1 MWLKHVKTIINH
13 PMFDGLY
20 HTFMVILG
28 MVYYC
33 FNHISFIG
41 TLWKSN
47 IGSWKIPELNGG
59 L

>member
-1 MWLKHVKTIINH
+1 
-13 PMFDGLY
+13 MFDGLY

-28 MVYYC
+28 TVYYC

-47 IGSWKIPELNGG
+47 IASWKIPELHGG